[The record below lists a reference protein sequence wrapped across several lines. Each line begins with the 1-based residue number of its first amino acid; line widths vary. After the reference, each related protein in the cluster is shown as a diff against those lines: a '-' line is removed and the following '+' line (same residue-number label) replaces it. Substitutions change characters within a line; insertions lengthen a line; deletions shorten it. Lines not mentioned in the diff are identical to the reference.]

1 MKVVETVVK
10 MADWKVVRSVVLSGL
25 KKVGQLV
32 DDWVV
37 TSVAMW
43 AGSRVAKLAEMMAV
57 LRAAQKVER

>member
-1 MKVVETVVK
+1 VQ
-10 MADWKVVRSVVLSGL
+10 SVVLSGL